1 MRGLLRRPITKGAA
15 GLVLLFL
22 AACGPVPHPF
32 EHEAAN
38 PLVEDRRA
46 LSTISVQPV
55 GGLVGLDEAIIKA
68 FEDEDV
74 PAASHPP
81 APGGLWLRG
90 TWLAGKGVSWVL
102 QDPKGT
108 TVGEIVIPV
117 PSGPFND
124 LARLQTAKASAKA
137 LAHILRGED
146 PKASDEEI
154 DQRPRIAL
162 PPLKAPKDFDAEGLR
177 RDAIIA
183 LLREGYV
190 VSDAK
195 GLPVV
200 LCNIHI
206 TPPPAGMTNGQDL
219 LELSWVV
226 QSPDGKE
233 LGKVDQGNSVD
244 PLLLTGYIG
253 PLGRAIANS
262 AAPGIVEV
270 LRKQSA
276 TPQKTSP

>member
-1 MRGLLRRPITKGAA
+1 MRGLLTRAIAIL
-15 GLVLLFL
+15 GLLLL

-32 EHEAAN
+32 EHEKAN

-46 LSTISVQPV
+46 LSTLSVQPI
-55 GGLVGLDEAIIKA
+55 GGLPGLDEAVIKA

-90 TWLAGKGVSWVL
+90 TWLAGKGVSWLL

-108 TVGEIVIPV
+108 TVGEILIPV
-117 PSGPFND
+117 PAGPFND

-146 PKASDEEI
+146 PKAADEVI
-154 DQRPRIAL
+154 DQRPRINL
-162 PPLKAPKDFDAEGLR
+162 PPLKAPKGFDAEGLR
-177 RDAIIA
+177 RAAITA

-200 LCNIHI
+200 LCDIHI

-219 LELSWVV
+219 LELNWIV

-233 LGKVDQGNSVD
+233 LGKVAQGNSVD
-244 PLLLTGYIG
+244 HLLLTGFIG
-253 PLGRAIANS
+253 PLGRAIADS

-276 TPQKTSP
+276 TAPKTSP

>member
-1 MRGLLRRPITKGAA
+1 LKRAVATLALL
-15 GLVLLFL
+15 LL

-32 EHEAAN
+32 EHETAN

-46 LSTISVQPV
+46 LSTLSVQPV
-55 GGLVGLDEAIIKA
+55 GGLSGLDEAIIKA

-81 APGGLWLRG
+81 AAGGLWLRG

-102 QDPKGT
+102 QDPKGAV
-108 TVGEIVIPV
+108 VGEVLIPV
-117 PSGPFND
+117 PEGAFND

-146 PKASDEEI
+146 PKASEEDI

-177 RDAIIA
+177 RAAIAA

-200 LCNIHI
+200 LCDIHI

-233 LGKVDQGNSVD
+233 LGKVTQGNPVD
-244 PLLLTGYIG
+244 HLLLTGYIG
-253 PLGRAIANS
+253 PLGRAIADS
-262 AAPGIVEV
+262 AAPGIAEV

-276 TPQKTSP
+276 TAQKTSP